1 MTSRSTARCRERVRT
16 FVLTTDA
23 ERPVVVA
30 RVSGFDD
37 VDVINADDV
46 PETMDTMD
54 GPDGTDKS
62 LAAATTVTGRPE
74 QQLAMLAVR
83 LEMTAVYLRL
93 VRG

>member
-1 MTSRSTARCRERVRT
+1 VRT
-16 FVLTTDA
+16 FVLSTDA

-30 RVSGFDD
+30 RISGLHD
-37 VDVINADDV
+37 VDVINAEDV
-46 PETMDTMD
+46 PDPSD
-54 GPDGTDKS
+54 AP
-62 LAAATTVTGRPE
+62 AAAAPANGRPE